1 MNLDNDGL
9 TLWYGT
15 PDAPAPGD
23 DGIAPRRGASVVVGV
38 HPANP
43 TNAVQI
49 LYRVDGGQVQTLP
62 ARELRTDYAR
72 QAQYFAAT
80 FPALPTGNLV
90 EYAPV
95 LTCGG
100 RQVPPAP
107 ANDRLFSRFHL
118 AEAPAPATSAPAPR
132 PVAVPTSA
140 HLRFAADLTFV
151 ANVAVHFLTPPQF
164 VGDTAAGARINF
176 VVRDGSVTGE
186 GFTGKVL
193 EGSADDLIVRPDGM
207 GVIRI
212 RAAFALGDGA
222 MLDVEA
228 GGYVDFGTDAYRRA
242 LAHDLPDR
250 SPLVVTPLI
259 TTRHPKYRWLSRIQ
273 CIGVGETHLD
283 AGQASYHIYAVG
295 PRALT

>member
-1 MNLDNDGL
+1 VNLDNDGL
-9 TLWYGT
+9 ALWYGT

-23 DGIAPRRGASVVVGV
+23 AGIAPRRGASLVVGV

-49 LYRVDGGQVQTLP
+49 RFRVDGGLVRTLP
-62 ARELRTDYAR
+62 SRELRTDYAR

-80 FPALPTGNLV
+80 FPPFPTGNVV
-90 EYAPV
+90 EYLPI

-100 RQVPPAP
+100 RQVPSASAGDRFPSHFRLEQAP
-107 ANDRLFSRFHL
+107 A
-118 AEAPAPATSAPAPR
+118 APARAPR
-132 PVAVPTSA
+132 PAPVGAATASQ
-140 HLRFAADLTFV
+140 LRFAADLKFV
-151 ANVAVHFLTPPQF
+151 ADVAVQFTAAQF
-164 VGDTAAGARINF
+164 VGDTPAGARVNF
-176 VVRDGSVTGE
+176 VVRDGTVTGA

-212 RAAFALGDGA
+212 RAAFELSDGA

-228 GGYVDFGTDAYRRA
+228 GGYVDFGPDAYRRA

-250 SPLVVTPLI
+250 SPLVLTPLI
-259 TTRHPKYRWLSRIQ
+259 TTRHPKYRWLTRIQ

-283 AGQASYHIYAVG
+283 AGQATYHVYAVG